1 MGEDSLEKDSA
12 ARDIPAS
19 LTFLEDISILFQRL
33 LGPEIRSPRW
43 GLNWLFLLRCQP
55 QIRTSQKV
63 FPSEF
68 LFSSFIAADWMLL
81 RVRNF
86 PIWGFGLESTV
97 LWTIN
102 IRKIP
107 ENFLPGHLKSIILHG
122 MKARHVCG
130 CSATAPISFLV
141 SISQLHY
148 SLQFDTE
155 IILMFL
161 FV

>member
-33 LGPEIRSPRW
+33 LGPEVRSPRW

-68 LFSSFIAADWMLL
+68 LFSSFIAAD
-81 RVRNF
+81 
-86 PIWGFGLESTV
+86 
-97 LWTIN
+97 
-102 IRKIP
+102 
-107 ENFLPGHLKSIILHG
+107 
-122 MKARHVCG
+122 
-130 CSATAPISFLV
+130 
-141 SISQLHY
+141 
-148 SLQFDTE
+148 
-155 IILMFL
+155 
-161 FV
+161 